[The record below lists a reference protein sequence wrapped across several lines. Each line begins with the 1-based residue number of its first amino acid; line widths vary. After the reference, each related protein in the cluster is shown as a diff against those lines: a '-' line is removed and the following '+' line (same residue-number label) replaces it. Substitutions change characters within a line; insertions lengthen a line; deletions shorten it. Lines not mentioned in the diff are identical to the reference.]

1 MLTSLSA
8 EAPRLSLR
16 AVDNGVGNGCEIACK
31 RCLVRLA
38 SRCPRNRHLR
48 LVMVALLLPPVVR
61 VIAPHATWGCCWPP
75 GLLKFDAA
83 MELPPSFL
91 AWKEAEERAADAERA
106 RNALHD
112 IGLPVPS
119 ELTAEAKRLR
129 SLATSL
135 LHAMAKDFKGG

>member
-1 MLTSLSA
+1 MSL
-8 EAPRLSLR
+8 P
-16 AVDNGVGNGCEIACK
+16 AVDNDVGNDADSACK

-48 LVMVALLLPPVVR
+48 IVMVALLLNPFVR

-75 GLLKFDAA
+75 SLLKFDAA